1 MNQSYVYLLL
11 ILLAG
16 FVVYFNFKDTIFNTD
31 VSVHSTTRDQ
41 FEAPPASAAIEI
53 RQAPIYSERQVMPS
67 GPNTPSVSAP
77 NNETMVY
84 ANPNPKDPYAEA
96 QESSD
101 IPENLRYPERAY
113 RPTPL
118 NDNTKIAA
126 QAGTASPVVQVS
138 NDNSQRFQM
147 EAIQGGGEFMPGIF
161 ANDTF
166 NDASYSSF

>member
-1 MNQSYVYLLL
+1 MIRSYVYLFL

-16 FVVYFNFKDTIFNTD
+16 FIVYFNFKDTIFNTD
-31 VSVHSTTRDQ
+31 LVMQTPTMKDL
-41 FEAPPASAAIEI
+41 FEVPASASVEI

-77 NNETMVY
+77 NNETVVY
-84 ANPNPKDPYAEA
+84 GNPNPKDPYAEP

-101 IPENLRYPERAY
+101 IPENLRYPERSY
-113 RPTPL
+113 RPAPM
-118 NDNTKIAA
+118 NDNTQIAG
-126 QAGTASPVVQVS
+126 QAGLASHTVQVS
-138 NDNSQRFQM
+138 NDNSQKFQM